1 MSETVFAADPT
12 RLLIAAAAGIVLL
25 LLLII
30 KFKFHPVL
38 SLLISALLIGLG
50 AGMPVPTLVN
60 TVEKGAGETLQG
72 IVLLIGLGS
81 LFGGILEVSG
91 GAQCVA
97 QTLVNRFGE
106 KKAGIAL
113 GITGLV
119 VGTTVFF
126 EAGVVILIP
135 LAFGLA
141 KKTKKSTLYYV
152 IPLLAGLATGF
163 AFIPPSAGSVLV
175 ANMLGVD
182 LGIMIAV
189 GVPIGIL
196 SLIFAGILWSKFIG
210 TKIHTGL
217 PTTVSEVREEE
228 EANLP
233 KFSTVIAIILVPLV
247 LILCSTLSE
256 YIPALDGIRPVL
268 EFVGTPFVALI
279 IAVLCAMYFLGKK
292 QGYDGEQLKK
302 IMDRSLRPTGQ
313 ILLVITGGG
322 IIRWVL
328 QDCGMG
334 DIIGPALEKSGL
346 PLILVAF
353 LIAALVRASVGAA
366 VVAMTMAAGIMASM
380 PAVAGL
386 SPLYLAAMVCA
397 ITGGAT
403 AFSHVNDSGFWLV
416 SSLLEID
423 EKTTLKSW
431 TMMETIIGFTGLPV
445 TFIVNTNVD
454 RNDID
459 HPLHLYH
466 RIELTFSTGRL
477 CLVNTHGP
485 VIWLPFLHMPRDEYG
500 TLSINVEEEVN
511 IPSGVTIGNVML
523 PSVKETFE
531 QIWPDAVKKALEI
544 LFKQNRTE
552 KMSMAQYQIY
562 VSKLW
567 SEICQK
573 VGYMN
578 IVDYDNFGDI
588 KSIFYDLEKRH
599 LIKKE
604 NDGIE

>member
-1 MSETVFAADPT
+1 MKMSETVFAADPA
-12 RLLIAAAAGIVLL
+12 RLLIAAAAGIILL

-38 SLLISALLIGLG
+38 SLLISALVIGLG

-189 GVPIGIL
+189 GVPTGIL

-256 YIPALDGIRPVL
+256 YIPALDGIRPIL

-431 TMMETIIGFTGLPV
+431 TMMETIIGFTGL
-445 TFIVNTNVD
+445 I
-454 RNDID
+454 
-459 HPLHLYH
+459 
-466 RIELTFSTGRL
+466 
-477 CLVNTHGP
+477 C
-485 VIWLPFLHMPRDEYG
+485 
-500 TLSINVEEEVN
+500 
-511 IPSGVTIGNVML
+511 
-523 PSVKETFE
+523 
-531 QIWPDAVKKALEI
+531 ALI
-544 LFKQNRTE
+544 
-552 KMSMAQYQIY
+552 I
-562 VSKLW
+562 
-567 SEICQK
+567 
-573 VGYMN
+573 
-578 IVDYDNFGDI
+578 
-588 KSIFYDLEKRH
+588 SIFA
-599 LIKKE
+599 
-604 NDGIE
+604 

>member
-1 MSETVFAADPT
+1 MTEAVFAADPT
-12 RLLIAAAAGIVLL
+12 RLLVAAAAGIVLL

-38 SLLISALLIGLG
+38 SLLISALVIGLG

-97 QTLVNRFGE
+97 QTLVNKCGE

-119 VGTTVFF
+119 VG
-126 EAGVVILIP
+126 
-135 LAFGLA
+135 
-141 KKTKKSTLYYV
+141 
-152 IPLLAGLATGF
+152 
-163 AFIPPSAGSVLV
+163 
-175 ANMLGVD
+175 N
-182 LGIMIAV
+182 
-189 GVPIGIL
+189 
-196 SLIFAGILWSKFIG
+196 
-210 TKIHTGL
+210 KIHTGL
-217 PTTVSEVREEE
+217 PSAVSEVREEE

-247 LILCSTLSE
+247 LILFSTLSE
-256 YIPALDGIRPVL
+256 YILALNGIRPVL

-292 QGYDGEQLKK
+292 QGYNGEQLKK
-302 IMDRSLRPTGQ
+302 ILDRSLRPTGQ

-431 TMMETIIGFTGLPV
+431 TMMETIIGFTGL
-445 TFIVNTNVD
+445 I
-454 RNDID
+454 
-459 HPLHLYH
+459 
-466 RIELTFSTGRL
+466 
-477 CLVNTHGP
+477 CAM
-485 VIWLPFLHMPRDEYG
+485 VI
-500 TLSINVEEEVN
+500 
-511 IPSGVTIGNVML
+511 
-523 PSVKETFE
+523 
-531 QIWPDAVKKALEI
+531 
-544 LFKQNRTE
+544 
-552 KMSMAQYQIY
+552 
-562 VSKLW
+562 
-567 SEICQK
+567 
-573 VGYMN
+573 
-578 IVDYDNFGDI
+578 
-588 KSIFYDLEKRH
+588 SIFA
-599 LIKKE
+599 
-604 NDGIE
+604 